1 MEPCLVHTF
10 FLSSPEQGS
19 ILSRILFSAIS
30 MQFWDGAD
38 FSDEAL
44 VAGVIGVRIRVGHPG
59 THHTAAGWE
68 PRQDSFVGSG
78 AKTKRP

>member
-1 MEPCLVHTF
+1 
-10 FLSSPEQGS
+10 
-19 ILSRILFSAIS
+19 